1 MLRMHK
7 RTSELVA
14 ESLQGGG
21 EFGDGFQEQVGFGD
35 AETFF
40 CGEWAE
46 DGDGGSHSGAASHLQ
61 IFGRVADVNGIG
73 CAQTHVAERETE
85 RGGMRFAKARVPAAD
100 AGGEMI
106 PQAEFTQLTVDAIAI
121 TACDQTQRVGARE

>member
-21 EFGDGFQEQVGFGD
+21 EFGDGFQEQVGFGGP
-35 AETFF
+35 ETLF
-40 CGEWAE
+40 CGERAE
-46 DGDGGSHSGAASHLQ
+46 DGDGGTHSGATSHLQ
-61 IFGRVADVNGIG
+61 IFGGVADVNGIG
-73 CAQTHVAERETE
+73 RAQTHVAERETE
-85 RGGMRFAKARVPAAD
+85 RSGMRFAKACIAAAD

-106 PQAEFTQLTVDAIAI
+106 PQAKFTQLTLDAIAI
-121 TACDQTQRVGARE
+121 TAGDETQCVGARE